1 MSFFSFSM
9 WTRGYS
15 GKKFQELLTGTKVT
29 LLFFLQFTLQA
40 VLKGNK
46 PDYHLAMGGEQSENF
61 YQDFLQHLR
70 SAYRADAIQGKILI
84 LILLLF
90 QHVPLTF
97 ETNMWFVKKLWFCV
111 SGRVKQENL
120 VLSNN

>member
-1 MSFFSFSM
+1 M
-9 WTRGYS
+9 
-15 GKKFQELLTGTKVT
+15 
-29 LLFFLQFTLQA
+29 QFTLQA

-84 LILLLF
+84 LISLF
-90 QHVPLTF
+90 FQRAAKFPWHL
-97 ETNMWFVKKLWFCV
+97 
-111 SGRVKQENL
+111 KQTCGL
-120 VLSNN
+120 